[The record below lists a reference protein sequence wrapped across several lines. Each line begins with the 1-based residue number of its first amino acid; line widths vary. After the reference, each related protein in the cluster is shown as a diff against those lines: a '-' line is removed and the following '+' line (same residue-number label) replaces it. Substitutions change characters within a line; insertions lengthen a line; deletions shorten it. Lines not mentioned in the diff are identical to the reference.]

1 MQVKTLKPHGNGYGA
16 KFWKDKGDT
25 YDLPEVQAKP
35 LIAAKLIA
43 EAKTEAQSSTSGAK
57 AGGGADGAKG

>member
-25 YDLPEVQAKP
+25 YDLPAEQAKP

-43 EAKTEAQSSTSGAK
+43 EAKTDAPGK
-57 AGGGADGAKG
+57 GADGATG

>member
-25 YDLPEVQAKP
+25 YSLPGGEAKP

-43 EAKTEAQSSTSGAK
+43 EVKTEAK
-57 AGGGADGAKG
+57 ADAAGKGADGAKS